1 MREREEPRVLW
12 VLGPSCWEE
21 QQGGLGRGDET
32 RVHQQP
38 SP

>member
-1 MREREEPRVLW
+1 MREREEPRG
-12 VLGPSCWEE
+12 LGPSCWEE
-21 QQGGLGRGDET
+21 QQGGLGRADET